1 MARVTKLINAFGKMA
16 GWNSVTYNLFGRDVE
31 GIVEL
36 SYDDN
41 VDKEM
46 MYGAGRMPL
55 GVGEGNYSAS
65 TGLKLYK
72 EEVVAIQDSIRGT
85 GKRLQDLPPTDV
97 VVMYEY
103 EGRLVT
109 DIIRNFEILKIGKSV
124 KQNDKTVDQT
134 VECICSHID
143 WNV

>member
-1 MARVTKLINAFGKMA
+1 MA
-16 GWNSVTYNLFGRDVE
+16 GWNSATYNLFGRDVE

-109 DIIRNFEILKIGKSV
+109 DIIRNFQILKIGKS
-124 KQNDKTVDQT
+124 
-134 VECICSHID
+134 EAE
-143 WNV
+143 